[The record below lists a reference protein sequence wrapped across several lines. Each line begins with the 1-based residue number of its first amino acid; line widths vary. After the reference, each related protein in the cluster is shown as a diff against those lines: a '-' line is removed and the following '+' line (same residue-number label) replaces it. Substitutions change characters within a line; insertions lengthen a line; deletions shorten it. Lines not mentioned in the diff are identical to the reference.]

1 MASMTTS
8 ALRRPRPAL
17 IVLGLTL
24 SIASLAAPSRAAE
37 PPPPPPPPGTM
48 AAVLAASQPGE
59 WRRLDPAR
67 TVYMDLDAGRVVIEL
82 APTFAPKLYDNLR
95 TLVRTGY
102 FDGLSVNRV
111 QDNFVVQWGDADGK
125 RAAPIGKTSP
135 PEFERAWSADLAFT
149 VLPDGDV
156 FAPQVGFVE
165 GFPVAGDRAAGR
177 IWMAHCYGA
186 LGVGRDNAADSGTGV
201 ELYAVIG
208 HAPRQLDRNITV
220 AGRVVQGMELL
231 AALPRGSQAMGFYA
245 TAPER
250 VTIRRV
256 RFADALPA
264 AERVGLEALRTDSAS
279 FAAVVESRRN
289 RRDGWYLKPAGRI
302 DLCSVPLPVRSVVA
316 EPAR

>member
-1 MASMTTS
+1 MTRHASG
-8 ALRRPRPAL
+8 RPMPAL
-17 IVLGLTL
+17 AALVLTL
-24 SIASLAAPSRAAE
+24 TAVATSVAAE
-37 PPPPPPPPGTM
+37 PPPPPPPGTM
-48 AAVLAASQPGE
+48 AAALAASRPEE

-82 APTFAPKLYDNLR
+82 APTFAPKLYENLR
-95 TLVRTGY
+95 TLVGAGY
-102 FDGLSVNRV
+102 FDGLSINRV

-125 RAAPIGKTSP
+125 RTVPIAKTSP
-135 PEFERAWSADLAFT
+135 PEFERSWSADLAFT
-149 VLPDGDV
+149 GLPDGDV
-156 FAPQVGFVE
+156 FAPQAGFVE
-165 GFPVAGDRAAGR
+165 GFPVAGDRAAGK

-186 LGVGRDNAADSGTGV
+186 LGVGRDNAADSGTGI

-256 RFADALPA
+256 RFADAVPA
-264 AERVGLEALRTDSAS
+264 TERIGLEALRTDSAS

-302 DLCSVPLPVRSVVA
+302 DLCSVPLPVRRTAIAS
-316 EPAR
+316 P

>member
-1 MASMTTS
+1 MTHH
-8 ALRRPRPAL
+8 ALRRMSPVLATFMLAL
-17 IVLGLTL
+17 T
-24 SIASLAAPSRAAE
+24 AAAAARAAE

-48 AAVLAASQPGE
+48 AAALAASRPEE

-67 TVYMDLDAGRVVIEL
+67 TVYMDLDAGRVIIEL

-102 FDGLSVNRV
+102 FDGLSINRV

-125 RAAPIGKTSP
+125 RAVPIGKTSP
-135 PEFERAWSADLAFT
+135 PEFERAWSADLSFSA
-149 VLPDGDV
+149 LPDGDV
-156 FAPQVGFVE
+156 FAPQAGFVE

-186 LGVGRDNAADSGTGV
+186 LGVGRDNAADSGTGI

-256 RFADALPA
+256 RFADALPI
-264 AERVGLEALRTDSAS
+264 AERTELEALRTDSAS

-289 RRDGWYLKPAGRI
+289 RRDDWYLKPAGKI
-302 DLCSVPLPVRSVVA
+302 DLCSVPLPVRRAATAS
-316 EPAR
+316 R

>member
-1 MASMTTS
+1 M
-8 ALRRPRPAL
+8 PAL
-17 IVLGLTL
+17 AALALTL
-24 SIASLAAPSRAAE
+24 TAVATSVAAE

-186 LGVGRDNAADSGTGV
+186 LGVGRDNAADSGTGI

-264 AERVGLEALRTDSAS
+264 AERTGLEALRTDSAS
-279 FAAVVESRRN
+279 FTAVIESRRN

-302 DLCSVPLPVRSVVA
+302 DLCSVPLPVRRVA
-316 EPAR
+316 ATAER

>member
-1 MASMTTS
+1 M
-8 ALRRPRPAL
+8 PAL
-17 IVLGLTL
+17 ATLALTL
-24 SIASLAAPSRAAE
+24 TAAATSVAAE

-48 AAVLAASQPGE
+48 AAVLAASRPEE

-102 FDGLSVNRV
+102 FDGLSINRV

-279 FAAVVESRRN
+279 FTAVIESRRN
-289 RRDGWYLKPAGRI
+289 RRDGWYLVPAGKI
-302 DLCSVPLPVRSVVA
+302 DLCSVPLPVRRVA
-316 EPAR
+316 VEAAR

>member
-1 MASMTTS
+1 M
-8 ALRRPRPAL
+8 PAL
-17 IVLGLTL
+17 AALALTL
-24 SIASLAAPSRAAE
+24 TAVATSVAAE

>member
-1 MASMTTS
+1 MTRY
-8 ALRRPRPAL
+8 ALRRMSPAL
-17 IVLGLTL
+17 ATFVLALT
-24 SIASLAAPSRAAE
+24 AAAAARAAE
-37 PPPPPPPPGTM
+37 PPPPPPPPGTT
-48 AAVLAASQPGE
+48 AAALAASRPEE

-67 TVYMDLDAGRVVIEL
+67 TVYMDLDAGRVIIEL

-102 FDGLSVNRV
+102 FDGLSINRV

-125 RAAPIGKTSP
+125 RAVPIAKTSP
-135 PEFERAWSADLAFT
+135 PEFERVWSADLSFSA
-149 VLPDGDV
+149 LPDGDV

-165 GFPVAGDRAAGR
+165 GFPVAGDRSAGR
-177 IWMAHCYGA
+177 IWMAHCYGV
-186 LGVGRDNAADSGTGV
+186 LGVGRDNAADSGTGI

-256 RFADALPA
+256 RFADALPM
-264 AERVGLEALRTDSAS
+264 AERTELEALRTDSAS

-289 RRDGWYLKPAGRI
+289 CRDEWYLKPAGRI
-302 DLCSVPLPVRSVVA
+302 DLCSVPLPVRRAATAS
-316 EPAR
+316 R

>member
-1 MASMTTS
+1 MTRH
-8 ALRRPRPAL
+8 ALRRKPPAPAILALAL
-17 IVLGLTL
+17 IAAA
-24 SIASLAAPSRAAE
+24 ASSAAE

-48 AAVLAASQPGE
+48 AAVLAAARPEE

-67 TVYMDLDAGRVVIEL
+67 TVYMDLEAGRVVIEL

-95 TLVRTGY
+95 TLVGAGY
-102 FDGLSVNRV
+102 FDGLSINRV

-125 RAAPIGKTSP
+125 RPVPIAKTSP
-135 PEFERAWSADLAFT
+135 PEFERAWSADLAFAA
-149 VLPDGDV
+149 LPDGDV
-156 FAPQVGFVE
+156 YAPQAGFVE
-165 GFPVAGDRAAGR
+165 GFAVAGDRAAGR

-220 AGRVVQGMELL
+220 AGRVVQGMDLL

-245 TAPER
+245 TAAER
-250 VTIRRV
+250 VTIRRM

-264 AERVGLEALRTDSAS
+264 AERTELEALRTDSAS
-279 FAAVVESRRN
+279 FTALVESRRN
-289 RRDGWYLKPAGRI
+289 RRDDWYKVPAGKI
-302 DLCSVPLPVRSVVA
+302 DLCSVPLPVRRVA
-316 EPAR
+316 ATAAR

>member
-1 MASMTTS
+1 M
-8 ALRRPRPAL
+8 PAL
-17 IVLGLTL
+17 AALALTL
-24 SIASLAAPSRAAE
+24 TVVATSVAAE

>member
-1 MASMTTS
+1 MIRHAS
-8 ALRRPRPAL
+8 RRPMPAL
-17 IVLGLTL
+17 AALALTL
-24 SIASLAAPSRAAE
+24 TAVATSVAAE

>member
-1 MASMTTS
+1 MTRL
-8 ALRRPRPAL
+8 AHRRKTPAL
-17 IVLGLTL
+17 AALALALT
-24 SIASLAAPSRAAE
+24 AAVAPAAE
-37 PPPPPPPPGTM
+37 PQPPPPPPGTM
-48 AAVLAASQPGE
+48 AAVLAASRPEE

-67 TVYMDLDAGRVVIEL
+67 TVYMDLDAGRVIIEL
-82 APTFAPKLYDNLR
+82 APTFAPALYGNLR
-95 TLVRTGY
+95 TLLRTGY
-102 FDGLSVNRV
+102 FDGLSINRV

-125 RAAPIGKTSP
+125 RAVPIARTSP
-135 PEFERAWSADLAFT
+135 PEFERAWSPDLAFT
-149 VLPDGDV
+149 ALP
-156 FAPQVGFVE
+156 
-165 GFPVAGDRAAGR
+165 AGDRAAGR

-186 LGVGRDNAADSGTGV
+186 LGVGRDNAADSGTGI

-250 VTIRRV
+250 VAIRRV

-264 AERVGLEALRTDSAS
+264 AERTELEALRTDSAS

-289 RRDGWYLKPAGRI
+289 RRDEWYLVPAGKI
-302 DLCSVPLPVRSVVA
+302 DLCSVPLPVRRVA
-316 EPAR
+316 ATAAR

>member
-1 MASMTTS
+1 MTRL
-8 ALRRPRPAL
+8 AHRRKTPAL
-17 IVLGLTL
+17 AALALALT
-24 SIASLAAPSRAAE
+24 AAVAPAAE
-37 PPPPPPPPGTM
+37 PQPPPPPPGTM
-48 AAVLAASQPGE
+48 AAVLAASRPEE

-67 TVYMDLDAGRVVIEL
+67 TVYMDLDAGRVIIEL
-82 APTFAPKLYDNLR
+82 APTFAPALYGNLR
-95 TLVRTGY
+95 TLLRTGY
-102 FDGLSVNRV
+102 FDGLSINRV

-125 RAAPIGKTSP
+125 RAVPIARTSP
-135 PEFERAWSADLAFT
+135 PEFERAWSPDLAFT
-149 VLPDGDV
+149 ALPDGDV
-156 FAPQVGFVE
+156 FAPEAGFVE
-165 GFPVAGDRAAGR
+165 GFPAAGDRAAGR

-186 LGVGRDNAADSGTGV
+186 LGVGRDNAADSGTGI

-250 VTIRRV
+250 VAIRRV

-264 AERVGLEALRTDSAS
+264 AERTELEALRTDSAS

-289 RRDGWYLKPAGRI
+289 RRDEWYLVPAGKI
-302 DLCSVPLPVRSVVA
+302 DLCSVPLPVRRVA
-316 EPAR
+316 ATAAR

>member
-1 MASMTTS
+1 MIRHASG
-8 ALRRPRPAL
+8 RPTPAL
-17 IVLGLTL
+17 AALVLTL
-24 SIASLAAPSRAAE
+24 TVVATSVAAE

-48 AAVLAASQPGE
+48 AAALAASRPEE

-82 APTFAPKLYDNLR
+82 APTFAPKLYENLR
-95 TLVRTGY
+95 TLVGAGY
-102 FDGLSVNRV
+102 FDGLSINRV

-125 RAAPIGKTSP
+125 RTVPIAKTSP

-149 VLPDGDV
+149 ALPDGDV
-156 FAPQVGFVE
+156 FAPQAGFVE
-165 GFPVAGDRAAGR
+165 GFPVAGDRAAGK

-186 LGVGRDNAADSGTGV
+186 LGVGRDNAADSGTGI

-256 RFADALPA
+256 RFADAVPA
-264 AERVGLEALRTDSAS
+264 TERIGLEALRTDSAS

-302 DLCSVPLPVRSVVA
+302 DLCSVPLPVRRTAIAS
-316 EPAR
+316 P

>member
-1 MASMTTS
+1 
-8 ALRRPRPAL
+8 
-17 IVLGLTL
+17 
-24 SIASLAAPSRAAE
+24 
-37 PPPPPPPPGTM
+37 
-48 AAVLAASQPGE
+48 
-59 WRRLDPAR
+59 
-67 TVYMDLDAGRVVIEL
+67 MDLDAGRVVIEL

-111 QDNFVVQWGDADGK
+111 QDNFVVQWGDADGN